1 MMWRMVEPPV
11 RSLSAIEEF
20 LSKQSNNVN
29 SASELSHSSEIKKSE
44 TNISGITSR
53 AQHVEPGDLFVALPG
68 KSVHG
73 AEFYSTAKS
82 RGAAAVLTDQA
93 GATLI
98 KESSTAPEIPTVT
111 IESPRRFIGDLAAW
125 FFDNPIRS
133 MFSAGITGTN
143 GKTTVSTLLYQLWR
157 DATIEAGLIGTLGTY
172 ISSESMGSESE
183 AGQRT
188 TPEADELQN
197 TFAVMKERHIKN
209 VAMEVSSHALS
220 QHRVDGVRFS
230 VAGFTNLTQDHLDF
244 HGSMADYFSA
254 KAKLFTVERAEKA
267 FIMVDGE
274 YGKELVNRCE
284 IPFVTLS
291 RFDRKATWHLSD
303 ATQTSMGW
311 DISVRGEGG
320 VLIEGS
326 LPLLGEHNI
335 ENALLA
341 IAIAVESGLD
351 PIFVGTQ
358 LRNLRGAQ
366 GRLEKIEVGQP
377 FHALVDYAHT
387 PDAVE
392 RVLTSAREF
401 TEGKII
407 AVLGCGGDRDRSKRP
422 LMGKAL
428 LHGADVAICTSDN
441 PRSENPEV
449 ILQEMTVGLAFAKPH
464 AVITDRREAISYA
477 VSLAQP
483 GDTVLLLGKGH
494 ESGQEINGVVHP
506 FNDRDELAT
515 AIVGGR

>member
-1 MMWRMVEPPV
+1 MWRMVEPPV
-11 RSLSAIEEF
+11 HSLSAIKNF
-20 LSKQSNNVN
+20 LAQNSSSN
-29 SASELSHSSEIKKSE
+29 SSVADISDAA
-44 TNISGITSR
+44 ISGITSH
-53 AQHVEPGDLFVALPG
+53 AQSVATGDLFVALPG
-68 KSVHG
+68 KNVHG
-73 AEFYSTAKS
+73 AQFCELAMS
-82 RGAAAVLTDQA
+82 RGAAAILTDQA
-93 GATLI
+93 GSQILRSTTTCDLPLI
-98 KESSTAPEIPTVT
+98 VSD
-111 IESPRRFIGDLAAW
+111 SPRKHLGDLAAW
-125 FFDNPIRS
+125 FFNNPIQS

-157 DATIEAGLIGTLGTY
+157 DASIDAGLIGTLGTFV
-172 ISSESMGSESE
+172 GSESE
-183 AGQRT
+183 ANTRT
-188 TPEADELQN
+188 TPEADELHQV
-197 TFAVMKERHIKN
+197 FAVMKERHIKN

-267 FIMVDGE
+267 FIMVDSD
-274 YGKELVNRCE
+274 YGKELLSRCE
-284 IPFVTLS
+284 IPYVTLS
-291 RFDRKATWHLSD
+291 RFDRSATWYVSD
-303 ATQTSMGW
+303 STRTSTGW

-335 ENALLA
+335 DNSLLA

-358 LRNLRGAQ
+358 LKNLRGAN
-366 GRLEKIEVGQP
+366 GRLEKVEVGQN
-377 FHALVDYAHT
+377 FRALVDYAHT

-392 RVLTSAREF
+392 RVLASAREF

-428 LHGADVAICTSDN
+428 HYGADVAICTSDN
-441 PRSENPEV
+441 PRSENPEK
-449 ILQEMTVGLAFAKPH
+449 ILREMTEGLTFAKPH
-464 AVITDRREAISYA
+464 VVITDRREAISYA

-483 GDTVLLLGKGH
+483 GDTVLILGKGH
-494 ESGQEINGVVHP
+494 ESGQEINGVIHP
-506 FNDRDELAT
+506 FSDRDELVKS
-515 AIVGGR
+515 IVGVR